1 VFPRPDRI
9 VVPQYEP
16 TPGLSLVAAA
26 ELLGDSRRAVAAQLV
41 DFAVRGILT
50 VSRENHRFTL
60 VLADVEKLA
69 ARDSAAG
76 QDERDILH
84 ALFGAAKPGARVVL
98 RRGHNRGLGV
108 ALRDQHRRIVA
119 RLIVG
124 GLVRERGWLE
134 RAVVFWRK
142 QPTEPLPPAHP
153 AIDHLWGV
161 HDYIELA
168 EKDRFAMLQSPSGA
182 LTTTRDDIEI
192 LRLHER
198 LLPYAVLFGLE
209 KEWMRELDVRYRSVP
224 PEVLDSVGGALEVVE
239 IAAHGVSL
247 AIDIADLAT
256 AIDLGDAADGL
267 GAFFGGLGDA
277 LGNIDLPSI
286 DL

>member
-1 VFPRPDRI
+1 MFPRPDRI

-26 ELLGDSRRAVAAQLV
+26 ELLGESRRAVAAQLV
-41 DFAVRGILT
+41 DLAVRGVVG
-50 VSRENHRFTL
+50 VSRQKRGFVLELARPEA
-60 VLADVEKLA
+60 LAD
-69 ARDSAAG
+69 RDTPAG

-84 ALFGAAKPGARVVL
+84 PFFGSLEPGARREL
-98 RRGHNRGLGV
+98 RRGANRELGA
-108 ALRDQHRRIVA
+108 ALRDQHRRVVA

-124 GLVRERGWLE
+124 GLARERGWLE
-134 RAVVFWRK
+134 RAVAFWRK
-142 QPTEPLPPAHP
+142 QPTEPTAAAHP
-153 AIDHLWGV
+153 AIDHLWGI
-161 HDYIELA
+161 HDYVELA

-182 LTTTRDDIEI
+182 LTAPRGDLEI

-209 KEWMRELDVRYRSVP
+209 KEWMRELDVRYRSLP
-224 PEVLDSVGGALEVVE
+224 PEAVENLGTLVDVAEVAV
-239 IAAHGVSL
+239 HGVAL
-247 AIDIADLAT
+247 AIDLAELAT
-256 AIDLGDAADGL
+256 VVDLGDAADGL

-277 LGNIDLPSI
+277 LGSIDLPSI

>member
-1 VFPRPDRI
+1 MFPRPDRI
-9 VVPQYEP
+9 IVPQYEP

-41 DFAVRGILT
+41 DFAVRGIVD
-50 VSRENHRFTL
+50 VSRQRRRFVL
-60 VLADVEKLA
+60 VLANPDA
-69 ARDSAAG
+69 AAAPDSAAG
-76 QDERDILH
+76 IDERDILH
-84 ALFGAAKPGARVVL
+84 GFFARLTAGARVEL
-98 RRGHNRGLGV
+98 NRGANRGLGA
-108 ALRDQHRRIVA
+108 ALREQHRRVVA
-119 RLIVG
+119 RLIG
-124 GLVRERGWLE
+124 AGLARERGWLE

-142 QPTEPLPPAHP
+142 QPTEPTAAAHR
-153 AIDHLWGV
+153 AVDHLWGV

-182 LTTTRDDIEI
+182 LTRQRDDLEV

-209 KEWMRELDVRYRSVP
+209 KEWMRELDVRYRSLP
-224 PEVLDSVGGALEVVE
+224 PEVLDSIGTALEVAEV
-239 IAAHGVSL
+239 AAHGVAL
-247 AIDIADLAT
+247 AIDLADLAT
-256 AIDLGDAADGL
+256 AVDLGGAAEGL

-277 LGNIDLPSI
+277 LGSIDLPSI